1 MFPLRRAFE
10 RWRPAL
16 VGVVLLA
23 ATAKFLLVV
32 NGHYPVRE
40 WLFWLYAEYLLL
52 CAGWALACVSTG
64 HRVVLAV
71 WRHPLPLVEHVTLA
85 FAAGLLVFFLL
96 MFAGGLLGILGPV
109 FSVALP
115 LAMFAFG
122 ANPLRRT
129 AARCARHLR
138 HARRARRG
146 APPLWVLPTV
156 VFGLAGVAMLY
167 LDILTPQNIAYDSR
181 WYHLSLAESYAAE
194 GAIRATPEGWF
205 QAALPQ
211 LASVVYSWA
220 FQLPWF
226 RVFDRVE
233 LAAHLEFTVF
243 VFTLAGIP
251 ALVRA
256 VVPGARAH
264 LAWVAT
270 FLFPGILLYDS
281 SLSGAADHIA
291 ALWAVPIV
299 LTLRRALPR
308 LEPRR
313 CLLFGAMLAGA
324 ALTKYQA
331 VALLAGPVLAF
342 GARAVWLSVHRRQPI
357 PWQGAVAAA
366 GTVLLLTAPHWL
378 KNWVFYGDPIYPFL
392 YKHLHVHPWT
402 VDSAHRFEVVFQGQL
417 WRPEGTFL
425 HRVSETLWKG
435 VLGFS
440 FEPNDWPMFHRDIPV
455 FGSLFTLLFFVLPF
469 VRRGGRAALLFTC
482 GNVGVFVWYWL
493 SHQDRYLQALLPWM
507 AAAVAAA
514 LILVWRTGRLGRIA
528 TVPLLA
534 AQILWGG
541 DVYFIP
547 THAMNNTSPIKLV
560 ADLLSAHYRGDR
572 NRFATYSPWSD
583 IGQDLPRGAKVL
595 VHQSHVHL
603 GLESMS
609 VSDWGGWQGGLSY
622 ARLGDPRAVYERLAS
637 YGVTHLVWL
646 SRNEPWRPNESDSLA
661 GDLAF
666 FRFATLYAVDPKRY
680 GEATLAR
687 MPPSAPEGPFGDHVL
702 VRVCG
707 GAPPYADGYYD
718 LTDLALPAETTDPT
732 LAPQPR
738 SRVDCTPR
746 AAACDPVLGDVAF
759 VVVKPG
765 CDPSVEPR
773 IAGYRLMTTRGEV
786 QLWARVNDGGG
797 PR

>member
-1 MFPLRRAFE
+1 MTD

-16 VGVVLLA
+16 IGAVLA
-23 ATAKFLLVV
+23 AATGAFLVVV
-32 NGHYPVRE
+32 NGHYPIRD

-52 CAGWALACVSTG
+52 CAGWALGCLSTG
-64 HRVVLAV
+64 HRVVLRV
-71 WRHPLPLVEHVTLA
+71 WGHPLPLVEHVTLA
-85 FAAGLLVFFLL
+85 FASGVLVFFLL
-96 MFAGGLLGILGPV
+96 VFAGGLLGILGPV

-115 LAMFAFG
+115 VAMFVFG
-122 ANPLRRT
+122 ASPLRRT
-129 AARCARHLR
+129 VTRAWRHLR
-138 HARRARRG
+138 RARRDRRG

-156 VFGLAGVAMLY
+156 VFGLVGVGMLY
-167 LDILTPQNIAYDSR
+167 ANILTPQNIAYDSR
-181 WYHLSLAESYAAE
+181 WYHLSMAEHYAAE
-194 GAIRATPEGWF
+194 GAIRASPEGWF

-211 LASVVYSWA
+211 LASVLYSWA

-264 LAWVAT
+264 LAWTAT

-281 SLSGAADHIA
+281 SLSGAADHVA
-291 ALWAVPIV
+291 ALWAVPIC
-299 LTLRRALPR
+299 LTLRRALPD

-313 CLLFGAMLAGA
+313 CLLFGTMLAGA

-331 VALLAGPVLAF
+331 IALIAGPVLAF
-342 GARAVWLSVHRRQPI
+342 GGRAVWLALRHRH
-357 PWQGAVAAA
+357 PWRGTAAVGSAA
-366 GTVLLLTAPHWL
+366 LLLTAPHWL

-402 VDSAHRFEVVFQGQL
+402 VDSAHRFEEVFQGQL
-417 WRPEGTFL
+417 WRPEGTL
-425 HRVSETLWKG
+425 GHRLSETLLKG

-440 FEPNDWPMFHRDIPV
+440 FETNDWFMFHRDVPV
-455 FGSLFTLLFFVLPF
+455 FGSLFTLLVVVLPF
-469 VRRGGRAALLFTC
+469 VRRGGRAALLFAC

-493 SHQDRYLQALLPWM
+493 SHQDRYLQALVPWM

-514 LILVWRTGRLGRIA
+514 LVLVWRTGWIGRLA
-528 TVPLLA
+528 TMPLLA
-534 AQILWGG
+534 AQIIWGG

-547 THAMNNTSPIKLV
+547 THAMNNTAPIKLV
-560 ADLLSAHYRGDR
+560 TDLLSAHYRGDR
-572 NRFATYSPWSD
+572 NRFATYSPWTD
-583 IGQDLPRGAKVL
+583 IGEELPRGSKVL

-603 GLESMS
+603 GLEAMS

-622 ARLGDPRAVYERLAS
+622 ARLGNPRAMYERLTS
-637 YGVTHLVWL
+637 YGVTHVVWL

-661 GDLAF
+661 GDLVF
-666 FRFATLYAVDPKRY
+666 FQFATLFTEKPKSY

-687 MPPSAPEGPFGDHVL
+687 MPASPPAGPFSDDVL
-702 VRVCG
+702 VRACD
-707 GAPPYADGYYD
+707 GAGAYADGYYALSD
-718 LTDLALPAETTDPT
+718 LTLPAEVTDR
-732 LAPQPR
+732 ARAAAPR
-738 SRVDCTPR
+738 SRVECPPG

-759 VVVKPG
+759 VVVKPK
-765 CDPSVEPR
+765 CDASIEGRLKPPYRR
-773 IAGYRLMTTRGEV
+773 IATRGEL
-786 QLWARVNDGGG
+786 QLWARS
-797 PR
+797 PP